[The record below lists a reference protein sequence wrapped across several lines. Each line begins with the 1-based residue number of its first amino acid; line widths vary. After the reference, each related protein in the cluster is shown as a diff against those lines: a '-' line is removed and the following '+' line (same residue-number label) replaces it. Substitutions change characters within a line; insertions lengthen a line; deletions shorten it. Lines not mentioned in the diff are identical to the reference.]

1 MKHFTKVL
9 PILSIALALILDI
22 VLPDNLQHPA
32 AEHPYFIWLLGAALV
47 VYLIFYAVS
56 FFRPSLREK
65 LEYKAYFYAG
75 AALFLNILNLL
86 TVKFAILPVLYFPS
100 LDRVFGVLFEDSAFL
115 AKCLAYSARLL
126 FIGWFCGAIVGM
138 LTGIA
143 IGFNKN
149 FSYWVQPLVRVL
161 GPIPSTAWIPI
172 VLIAFPSA
180 VSASAFLI
188 ALAVWF
194 PTTVLT
200 SSGIAAIPN
209 AYFEVSSTL
218 GAGSFYRIAKVGIPA
233 AMPHMFLGLFN
244 GTCSS
249 FITLV
254 TAEMLGAKYGIGWY
268 INWQKE
274 MMAYANV
281 YAGLIIIAVTFFIL
295 ITLLFKFRDHVLA
308 WQKGV
313 IKW

>member
-143 IGFNKN
+143 IGFNKT

-249 FITLV
+249 SITLV

>member
-1 MKHFTKVL
+1 MKHFVKSPPV
-9 PILSIALALILDI
+9 LSILLALACDIL
-22 VLPDNLQHPA
+22 LPDSAQHPA
-32 AEHPYFIWLLGAALV
+32 AEHPYFTWALLIGLAVYVIAL
-47 VYLIFYAVS
+47 LI
-56 FFRPSLREK
+56 SLGNTKVRDK
-65 LEYKAYFYAG
+65 LSYSALFYAG
-75 AALFLNILNLL
+75 AVLVLN
-86 TVKFAILPVLYFPS
+86 FPS
-100 LDRVFGVLFEDSAFL
+100 LDRVFGVLVEDSAFL
-115 AKCLAYSARLL
+115 ATCLASSARLL
-126 FIGWFCGAIVGM
+126 FFGWLGGAVVGM
-138 LTGIA
+138 LTGIG
-143 IGFNKN
+143 IGFNKT
-149 FSYWVQPLVRVL
+149 FAYWVQPLVRVL
-161 GPIPSTAWIPI
+161 GPIPSTAWIPL
-172 VLIAFPSA
+172 VLIAFPTA
-180 VSASAFLI
+180 ISASAFLI

-200 SSGIAAIPN
+200 SSGIASIPN
-209 AYFEVSSTL
+209 SYFEVSSTL

-233 AMPHMFLGLFN
+233 AMPHMFPGLFN

-268 INWQKE
+268 INWKKE

-295 ITLLFKFRDHVLA
+295 ITLLFKFRDRVLA

>member
-47 VYLIFYAVS
+47 VYLIFFAVS

-143 IGFNKN
+143 IGFNKT

-233 AMPHMFLGLFN
+233 AMPHMVLGLFN